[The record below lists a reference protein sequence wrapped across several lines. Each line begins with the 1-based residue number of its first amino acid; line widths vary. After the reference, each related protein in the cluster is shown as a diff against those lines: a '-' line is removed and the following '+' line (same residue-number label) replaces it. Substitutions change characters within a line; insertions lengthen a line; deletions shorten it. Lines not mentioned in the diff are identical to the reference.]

1 MSKHQSKSSAAA
13 TIDTGKLQQQLADSR
28 RAETLAEKALLRAQ
42 DSRDAARAKREV
54 AEQSFRDATR
64 AVLG

>member
-1 MSKHQSKSSAAA
+1 MSKHQIKGSAAA
-13 TIDTGKLQQQLADSR
+13 TIDIGKLQQQLGEAR
-28 RAETLAEKALLRAQ
+28 KAEIAAEKALLRAQ